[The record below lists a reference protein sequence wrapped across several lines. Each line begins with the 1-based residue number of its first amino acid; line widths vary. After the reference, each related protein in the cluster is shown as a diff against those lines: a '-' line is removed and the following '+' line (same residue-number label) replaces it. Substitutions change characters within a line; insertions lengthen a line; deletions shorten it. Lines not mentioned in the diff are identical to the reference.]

1 MKRVFFVLLLIAS
14 FEGWSQ
20 YESKRMAYLT
30 AGASEEGKR
39 NFFSESQNYTLS
51 TPTDKAYKGVAIAM
65 YASLAGSV
73 ADKFSIFSE
82 GKNYIEQAVAADWYN
97 PEIRFLRF
105 SVQAEVPFIVGYSS
119 NLKEDAYVVI
129 DALEKRTIDSSVYFW
144 SSAIRFMLNSGEL
157 SGDQYN
163 RLSKFNS

>member
-1 MKRVFFVLLLIAS
+1 MKKVFFLLFLAVS
-14 FEGWSQ
+14 FKGWSQ
-20 YESKRMAYLT
+20 YETKRMAYLS
-30 AGASEEGKR
+30 AGASDEGKR
-39 NFFSESQNYTLS
+39 NFYTESQNYALQ

-65 YASLAGSV
+65 YASIAGSV

-119 NLKEDAYVVI
+119 NLKDDAYVVI
-129 DALEKRTIDSSVYFW
+129 DALEKRTIDPSAYFW